1 MAARMSITKKFLW
14 TLISIPLTLV
24 AAVVAIIS
32 MGGGHGNSLAATYL
46 FPYAM
51 LTGLS
56 TQMVNNTFVVIG
68 LIQFPVYGLIADFTK
83 GDNSSTHNRSFS
95 RHTLMDGCLCYHE
108 QRLIYF

>member
-1 MAARMSITKKFLW
+1 MSITKKFLW

-32 MGGGHGNSLAATYL
+32 MGGGHGNSIAATYL

-83 GDNSSTHNRSFS
+83 GSTRVLIIVALAVIHSWTAVYVITNR
-95 RHTLMDGCLCYHE
+95 G
-108 QRLIYF
+108 